1 MEQRLSGTISTAD
14 GESSAESDEIEP
26 SDEMVSVPLPDDAPV
41 AADPTAPV
49 ETVNLV
55 GVFTDEEV
63 KKIALH
69 TIDDYQADK
78 ESNTEHIKTFKRI
91 YELYASVMRSKDW
104 PFQGSANINDPI
116 VTYSTLQVHGRLF
129 DMLMPAKGN
138 LWNSLPTR
146 ANDDQETDRAERT
159 EIFMNWY
166 TRAKI
171 ADYRNS
177 YDATIFQSVLFGST
191 FRNTYWDITEK
202 RLRGEWIGVEDF
214 VVEYTTKSTDPN
226 MSDVDRYTIRRHKD
240 ADDIEM
246 RIDSGEYAATAEE
259 RAKLMSKVVGDEDD
273 DQTSEMRDVI
283 AKSDGLTPEAGD
295 RFMDNPERLVLEQYR
310 KMRMPKA
317 PERNRA
323 FDGKIHPVLVT
334 IDHSTKIVLRIVLR
348 EEDDPTDAKRFAQ
361 EMQAFQ
367 QAQQQA
373 DLHAQTGGMTPDP
386 ATGQMVP
393 MPAPPAAVPPAPVKQ
408 REIPSNITHWGCFQ
422 GEGFYYLGFGHFLGP
437 LNEASNTLLNQQID
451 RSTQNNAGGGVIS
464 RQIRFQRGPIDRQPG
479 QYTEVDAPPGAM
491 KDGIQNWPMIP
502 ADSDGRFFLSHID
515 GRVGRVSGAGD
526 TLSGEPVGSNETAR
540 AAMARQE
547 QSQKQISVLSAR
559 MIGYLTCDARIMW
572 RLFSVFLDETEYHD
586 VVDAQDKPRQL
597 KIGRADFIADAR
609 VQPTADARLTSRA
622 QRVGEAMDFFQFVCA
637 NEAAPELSQNP
648 AVRRAAIEKVLY
660 AMDAHELIDL
670 LGPPPGPPQP
680 PPPKKQWE
688 ENAGFLTEQ
697 DQPVNPAD
705 DDDSH
710 LLEMM
715 NFDEDPLGGQQ
726 LTPTARKMYDN
737 HRRGHLAQ
745 KMTKERKSHD
755 EQQAALHGIAG
766 GGPPGM
772 ASPAP
777 NGPPGGVPLQ

>member
-1 MEQRLSGTISTAD
+1 MPPEEA
-14 GESSAESDEIEP
+14 
-26 SDEMVSVPLPDDAPV
+26 AP
-41 AADPTAPV
+41 ANPAAPV

-55 GVFTDEEV
+55 GVFNEEEI

-69 TIDDYQADK
+69 TIEEYDADK
-78 ESNTEHIKTFKRI
+78 ESNAEHIKSFKRI
-91 YELYASVMRSKDW
+91 YELYASVMRQKDW

-116 VTYSTLQVHGRLF
+116 LTYATLQVHGRLF

-146 ANDDQETDRAERT
+146 AFDDQETDRAERT

-171 ADYRNS
+171 PDYRSS
-177 YDATIFQSVLFGST
+177 YDATIWQSILFGST
-191 FRNTYWDITEK
+191 FRNTYWDVTEK

-214 VVEYTTKSTDPN
+214 VVAYTTKSTDPN
-226 MSDVDRYTIRRHKD
+226 MSDVPRYTIRRHKN
-240 ADDIEM
+240 ADDIEA
-246 RIDSGEYAATAEE
+246 RLDSGEYTATDEE
-259 RAKLMSKVVGDEDD
+259 KTKLMSRVTGDDEEEKN
-273 DQTSEMRDVI
+273 TEMRDVI
-283 AKSDGLTPEAGD
+283 AKVDGLTPEPGD

-317 PERNRA
+317 PERHRA

-334 IDHSTKIVLRIVLR
+334 IDHSSKIVLRVVLR
-348 EEDDPTDAKRFAQ
+348 EEDDPSDAKRFAQ
-361 EMQAFQ
+361 ETQAFQ
-367 QAQQQA
+367 QAQQHA
-373 DLHAQTGGMTPDP
+373 EVFAQTGGQTPDP
-386 ATGQMVP
+386 QTGQMVP
-393 MPAPPAAVPPAPVKQ
+393 MPPPPPAIQPKPVKQ

-437 LNEASNTLLNQQID
+437 LNEASNTLINQQID

-491 KDGIQNWPMIP
+491 RDGIQNWPMIP
-502 ADSDGRFFLSHID
+502 ADQDGRYFLQHID
-515 GRVGRVSGAGD
+515 GRAGRVSGAGD

-540 AAMARQE
+540 ASMARHE
-547 QSQKQISVLSAR
+547 QAQKQISVLSAR

-597 KIGRADFIADAR
+597 QIGRADFIADAR

-637 NEAAPELSQNP
+637 NQAAPELSQNP

-660 AMDAHELIDL
+660 AMDAHELIDM

-680 PPPKKQWE
+680 PPPVPQWQ
-688 ENAGFLTEQ
+688 ENAGFLQEHDSQ
-697 DQPVNPAD
+697 VNPAD
-705 DDDSH
+705 DDDAH
-710 LLEMM
+710 LIEIQSF
-715 NFDEDPLGGQQ
+715 NEDPLGGKQ
-726 LTPTARKMYDN
+726 LTPSGAKMLDN

-745 KMTKERKSHD
+745 KMTKERQSH
-755 EQQAALHGIAG
+755 EQQQAAFQ
-766 GGPPGM
+766 GPPGQGPGGM
-772 ASPAP
+772 APAVP
-777 NGPPGGVPLQ
+777 NGPPRGLPLQ